1 MKTLVIVGSRNREGQ
16 TARAVRAY
24 TEGLGEG
31 GSDIET
37 VFLTEMQVGHCKQ
50 CDQEGWGGCLTRG
63 ICSGQQDDFQGLVD
77 KIRAADAV
85 VFATPVYWGDLAE
98 SLKAFLDRFRRTCT
112 HKDGKKGVAGKPALG
127 LGVAGGGG
135 GGSCECMRR
144 LEDTLHHCGFDVVDL
159 VPTRRQN
166 LELKLAVL
174 ELTGKWF
181 AGKIGAEKAR
191 SK

>member
-1 MKTLVIVGSRNREGQ
+1 MEIVVLSGARSEKGQ
-16 TARAVRAY
+16 TGRAVKALV
-24 TEGLGEG
+24 TGLSAG
-31 GSDIET
+31 GARVAVRRLPEEKIER
-37 VFLTEMQVGHCKQ
+37 CRQ
-50 CDQEGWGGCLTRG
+50 CRDDGWGECIDKGTCVIRD
-63 ICSGQQDDFQGLVD
+63 DDFASIAAAVR
-77 KIRAADAV
+77 KADAV

>member
-85 VFATPVYWGDLAE
+85 VFATPVYWGDLSE
-98 SLKAFLDRFRRTCT
+98 SMKAFTDRLRRGAAQGLDSEGLQ
-112 HKDGKKGVAGKPALG
+112 GKKAVGIC
-127 LGVAGGGG
+127 VAGGGG
-135 GGSCECMRR
+135 GGAPTCTVS
-144 LEDTLHHCGFDVVDL
+144 LDNVLSTCGLDVVDL
-159 VPTRRQN
+159 FPVRRQN
-166 LELKLAVL
+166 LAYKLAL
-174 ELTGKWF
+174 LYDGGKWLA
-181 AGKIGAEKAR
+181 AGAPEA
-191 SK
+191 